1 MDLKIFGENIKKERI
16 NQKMTQEQLAEKAD
30 ISSVFLSQIENAHN
44 TPSLD
49 TVWKLANVLSVS
61 IDELLGRTIIK
72 SSYIKKELLLENR
85 TDKERKFILDIT
97 RTVLSKIKDDKL
109 K

>member
-1 MDLKIFGENIKKERI
+1 
-16 NQKMTQEQLAEKAD
+16 MTQEQ
-30 ISSVFLSQIENAHN
+30 
-44 TPSLD
+44 
-49 TVWKLANVLSVS
+49 LANVLSVS
-61 IDELLGRTIIK
+61 IDELLRRTVIK
-72 SSYIKKELLLENR
+72 SNYIKKELFLENR